1 MSEQQPE
8 TPPSGP
14 YAPPVPA
21 PPPVTPPSSF
31 PPPST
36 YPPPY
41 AGQPPATYPPP
52 YAGQPPPYGAYP
64 QPVGYGTPPYGG
76 YPQPV
81 PTSGWTIGLVVV
93 SAFCLFFALVG
104 VPSLVIGIIALT
116 KARTEP
122 AEAKRLTWIGWLVLG
137 ILLAVLVVF
146 VVVVVALAVSS
157 SSDDSGP
164 TIGALGTILR
174 SQPLRS
180 T

>member
-1 MSEQQPE
+1 MPPPYVPPYGAPQQP
-8 TPPSGP
+8 PPYTGP
-14 YAPPVPA
+14 QQQYGG
-21 PPPVTPPSSF
+21 
-31 PPPST
+31 
-36 YPPPY
+36 PPPY
-41 AGQPPATYPPP
+41 AAQ
-52 YAGQPPPYGAYP
+52 QPPYGGYP

-93 SAFCLFFALVG
+93 SALCLFFAFVG

-116 KARTEP
+116 KSRAEP

-146 VVVVVALAVSS
+146 VVVLVGLAVSTS
-157 SSDDSGP
+157 SSDSGP
-164 TIGALGTILR
+164 TIGALGTTVRLQALR
-174 SQPLRS
+174 G